1 MEQETLD
8 LERLT
13 GSLEEIGV
21 VASGSKEN
29 ESLVVLYEGME
40 KVVTNE
46 SLVLIDNRNGNRV
59 LAVCRGGFGVNDS
72 LRTSGYT
79 PGIAYARR
87 GGTTST
93 AKEYYAFRLVAIGDV
108 TSGKIVQ
115 NATIIAPGSKV
126 YRFNERFN
134 PMRFLSS
141 SEQRLGYYA
150 TGYRTWEVPVQAE
163 YISSHIGIFG
173 VTGSGKSFLCR
184 HQVVPMLLRN
194 GYDVLILDWKGS
206 DYAPHYPE
214 KVLNM
219 GDVELDDEAIVDYLT
234 SALNYFGGG
243 DIGKRL
249 ELYLGEVIATYD
261 WKGEDELETKER
273 LLEGMEQVI
282 TEDNLEQGGK
292 VSKWGVTY
300 LRKARRAFNNLD
312 PQHLKPVMGKMKPS
326 EIMERL
332 RREHLLVLDLS
343 YGAKEQKLSVFLSI
357 ARYLKRM
364 MENKQKLNVALVID
378 EAPQYCP
385 WQPKGLEERTTKT
398 LTELAA
404 LGRSYKLA
412 LTLISQGIA
421 GEIGINAAVRRNL
434 NTLFVGR
441 IHPLDAPEAEKYF
454 ATSYVSSDQLL
465 RLPEGHFFLI
475 GKLNPSPVP
484 LLITF
489 EIPEDERARGA

>member
-1 MEQETLD
+1 MKREPVDLD
-8 LERLT
+8 GLK

-21 VASGSKEN
+21 VASGSREN
-29 ESLVVLYEGME
+29 ESLVILYEGKE
-40 KVVTNE
+40 RVVTNE
-46 SLVLIDNRNGNRV
+46 SLVLIENRNGNKV
-59 LAVCRGGFGVNDS
+59 LAICRGGFGINDS
-72 LRTSGYT
+72 LRTSEYT

-87 GGTTST
+87 GGSTST

-108 TSGKIVQ
+108 TSGRIVQ
-115 NATIIAPGSKV
+115 NAKIIAPGSRV
-126 YRFNERFN
+126 YRFNEGFN
-134 PMRFLSS
+134 PMTFLSS

-150 TGYRTWEVPVQAE
+150 TGYKTWEVPVQAE

-206 DYAPHYPE
+206 DYAPHYPG

-219 GDVELDDEAIVDYLT
+219 GDVELDDEAIIDYLA

-249 ELYLGEVIATYD
+249 ELYLGEVIATRN
-261 WKGEDELETKER
+261 WKGKDEFETAER
-273 LLEGMEQVI
+273 LLSEMERVI
-282 TEDNLEQGGK
+282 IEDNTDQSGK
-292 VSKWGVTY
+292 LSRWGDTY
-300 LRKARRAFNNLD
+300 LRKATRAFNNLD
-312 PQHLKPVMGKMKPS
+312 RQDLKPVMGTMKPR
-326 EIMERL
+326 EIVERL
-332 RREHLLVLDLS
+332 RRERLLVLDLS

-357 ARYLKRM
+357 ARHLKGM
-364 MENKQKLNVALVID
+364 MEEKRTLNVALVID

-385 WQPKGLEERTTKT
+385 WQPRGLEERTTKT

-489 EIPEDERARGA
+489 EIPEEERVRGA